1 MTPTCGL
8 SGEHFKLWALTFNK
22 SGCKFGTYFNY
33 ALQKKRGQREA
44 SCWYK
49 QNKVKDE
56 IF

>member
-8 SGEHFKLWALTFNK
+8 SGEHFKLWALIFNK

-49 QNKVKDE
+49 QNKVKDG